1 MSITTI
7 GAAIYENIEN
17 NEYLNE
23 LYDNILYNYGLKLF
37 HLDDL
42 QPREF
47 DAKDAMRF
55 ADILSKSI
63 DPEKSEVHKLWGQEI
78 ASLVSALVPQD
89 DEIEYYLGSVLTSV
103 GNYRGVSLLDKQ
115 SEKEYLSAELF
126 ERLFTN
132 YSKQYFRIPASPD
145 NYFFKAQKEIYDK
158 FDEPYFSYS
167 APTSLGKSYVMRMF
181 IKDRISNGEPFN
193 YAVIVPTKAL
203 INEVTKN
210 LTEDLEDDLHNHDFR
225 IVTSAG
231 AVALEEEHNY
241 IFVMT
246 PERLLYLLILM
257 PDINIEYLFID
268 EAYKISKED
277 GRSAF
282 YYKVVDLLSQREHKP
297 HIIFASPNV
306 PNPEVYLQLIPELK
320 DYGDYQIST
329 KFSPVNQEKFMI
341 DLKEHKLHVYND
353 VTQKLTEYESFDEDK
368 DSLDFVM
375 EIGESTRNIVYSNS
389 KDQVIQY
396 ARDYADRLGKI
407 KGIDVNDCDPELK
420 ALAEEIRQDVHGQY
434 YLADIITYGVAYH
447 MGYLPATIRVQI
459 EELYK
464 KGKITTLFCTSTLLE
479 GVNLPADNL
488 FITSNRN
495 GGVMSPVDFRN
506 LMGRVGRIE
515 FNLYGNVFLVCIKRK
530 TNKKKYLELLHE
542 DIQPQKLSVVT
553 ALNDEQKKTIVNL
566 LKEGKTELPKEIAKD
581 EESCSLV
588 RKFTNILLRDIVGNR
603 DSRVHKEFSE
613 YLTTDDEKI
622 ITEHFTGKENFPD
635 DDINLSPD
643 QTEMLSEAIRQ
654 GLHYPKIRVGGRAN
668 YLELR
673 EFLGRLLEIFKW
685 DIYERDTLGF
695 FNEDKQQ
702 YTKLGHYA
710 FVLNQWVS
718 GMGLNS
724 MILEAIEHDTGN
736 PRAKVKVNGKWVQF
750 QPVPE
755 HINSLIGSVLEDI
768 ESVITFRLANYF
780 FRFSQEYKRIHPDE
794 KFMDWYEFVEYGGT
808 NPYSIWL
815 QRNGF
820 SREAATYI
828 QNNFQYYFAY
838 GEENEYRLKKTL
850 FECDNAS
857 VRKEA
862 RQVYYNSP
870 EIYV

>member
-1 MSITTI
+1 MSVTTI

-23 LYDNILYNYGLKLF
+23 IYDNILYNYGLKLF
-37 HLDDL
+37 RLEDL
-42 QPREF
+42 QPRDF
-47 DAKDAMRF
+47 DAKDALRF

-63 DPEKSEVHKLWGQEI
+63 DPEKSEIHKLWGQEI
-78 ASLVSALVPQD
+78 ASLVSVLVPHD
-89 DEIEYYLGSVLTSV
+89 NEIEYYLGSVLTNV

-115 SEKEYLSAELF
+115 SKKEYLSAELF

-132 YSKQYFRIPASPD
+132 YSKQYFRIPASPN

-158 FDEPYFSYS
+158 FEEPYFSYS

-181 IKDRISNGEPFN
+181 IKDRISNAEPFN

-210 LTEDLEDDLHNHDFR
+210 LTEDLEEDLHNHDFR

-257 PDINIEYLFID
+257 PDIKIEYLFID

-277 GRSAF
+277 SRSAF
-282 YYKVVDLLSQREHKP
+282 YYKVVDMLSQREHKP

-341 DLKEHKLHVYND
+341 DLKEHKLHVYNEI
-353 VTQKLTEYESFDEDK
+353 TQKLTEYESFDEDK
-368 DSLDFVM
+368 DLLDFVM
-375 EIGESTRNIVYSNS
+375 EIGEGRRNIVYSNS

-396 ARDYADRLGKI
+396 AREYAARLEKI
-407 KGIDVNDCDPELK
+407 NGNSIDNCDPELK
-420 ALAEEIRQDVHGQY
+420 ALAEEICQDVHGQY
-434 YLADIITYGVAYH
+434 YLADIIMYGVAYH
-447 MGYLPATIRVQI
+447 MGYLPSTIRVQI
-459 EELYK
+459 EDLYK

-542 DIQPQKLSVVT
+542 EIQPQKLSVVT
-553 ALNDEQKKTIVNL
+553 ALNDEQKKTIVEL

-581 EESCSLV
+581 EESRSLA

-603 DSRVHKEFSE
+603 DSRVHKEFSK

-622 ITEHFTGKENFPD
+622 ITEHFTGKENIPD

-668 YLELR
+668 YSELR
-673 EFLGRLLEIFKW
+673 EFLGKLLEIFKW
-685 DIYERDTLGF
+685 DVYERDTLGF

-724 MILEAIEHDTGN
+724 MILEAIEHDTEN
-736 PRAKVKVNGKWVQF
+736 PHAKVKIDGKWVQF
-750 QPVPE
+750 QPIPE
-755 HINSLIGSVLEDI
+755 HINSLIGSILEDI

-780 FRFSQEYKRIHPDE
+780 LRFSQEYKRLHPDE

-820 SREAATYI
+820 SREVATYI
-828 QNNFQYYFAY
+828 QNNFQDYFAY

-857 VRKEA
+857 ARKEA

>member
-1 MSITTI
+1 MSVTTI

-103 GNYRGVSLLDKQ
+103 GNYRGVSLLDRQ

-145 NYFFKAQKEIYDK
+145 NYFFKVQKEIYDK

-181 IKDRISNGEPFN
+181 IKDRILNGEPFN

-277 GRSAF
+277 SRSAF
-282 YYKVVDLLSQREHKP
+282 YYKVVDMLSQRKHKP

-368 DSLDFVM
+368 DLLDFVM

-396 ARDYADRLGKI
+396 ARDYADRLEKI

-530 TNKKKYLELLHE
+530 TNKKKYLELLQE

-581 EESCSLV
+581 EESRSLV

-622 ITEHFTGKENFPD
+622 ITEHFAGKENSPD

-643 QTEMLSEAIRQ
+643 QTEMLSEAIRK

-668 YLELR
+668 YCELR

-695 FNEDKQQ
+695 FNEDKKQ

-736 PRAKVKVNGKWVQF
+736 PRAKVKVNGKWIQF

-780 FRFSQEYKRIHPDE
+780 LRFSQEYKRIHPDE

>member
-1 MSITTI
+1 MSVTTI
-7 GAAIYENIEN
+7 GAAIYENIES

-37 HLDDL
+37 CLDDL

-47 DAKDAMRF
+47 NAKDAMRF

-63 DPEKSEVHKLWGQEI
+63 DPEKSEIHKLWGQEI
-78 ASLVSALVPQD
+78 ASLVAALVPHD

-115 SEKEYLSAELF
+115 RKKEYLSAELF

-181 IKDRISNGEPFN
+181 IKDRISNGELFN
-193 YAVIVPTKAL
+193 YALIVPTKAL

-210 LTEDLEDDLHNHDFR
+210 LTDDLEDNLHNHDFR

-277 GRSAF
+277 SRSAF
-282 YYKVVDLLSQREHKP
+282 YYKVVDMLSQREHKP
-297 HIIFASPNV
+297 HIIFASPNI

-320 DYGDYQIST
+320 EYGDYKIST
-329 KFSPVNQEKFMI
+329 RFSPVNQEKFMI
-341 DLKEHKLHVYND
+341 DLKEHKLYVYNEF
-353 VTQKLTEYESFDEDK
+353 TQKLTEYETFDKNK
-368 DSLDFVM
+368 DLLDFVM
-375 EIGESTRNIVYSNS
+375 EIGENRRNIVYSNS
-389 KDQVIQY
+389 KDKVIQY
-396 ARDYADRLGKI
+396 AREYVDRLKQI
-407 KGIDVNDCDPELK
+407 NGINSDNFDPELK
-420 ALAEEIRQDVHGQY
+420 ALADEIRQDVHGEY

-459 EELYK
+459 EDLYK
-464 KGKITTLFCTSTLLE
+464 KGKINTLFCTSTLLE

-515 FNLYGNVFLVCIKRK
+515 FNLYGNVFLVCLKRK

-542 DIQPQKLSVVT
+542 DIEPQKLSVVT
-553 ALNDEQKKTIVNL
+553 ALSDEQKKIIVSI

-581 EESCSLV
+581 EESRSLV

-603 DSRVHKEFSE
+603 DSRVHREFSE
-613 YLTTDDEKI
+613 CLSDDDEKI
-622 ITEHFTGKENFPD
+622 ITEHFTGKENSPD

-643 QTEMLSEAIRQ
+643 QTEMLSKAIRQ

-673 EFLGRLLEIFKW
+673 DFLGKLLEIFKW
-685 DIYERDTLGF
+685 DVYERDTLGF

-750 QPVPE
+750 QPIPE
-755 HINSLIGSVLEDI
+755 HINSLIGNVLEDI

-780 FRFSQEYKRIHPDE
+780 LRFSQEYKRIYPNE

-808 NPYSIWL
+808 NPYLIWL

-828 QNNFQYYFAY
+828 KNNFQNYFAY
-838 GEENEYRLKKTL
+838 GEKNEYRLKKSL
-850 FECDNAS
+850 FECDNIG
-857 VRKEA
+857 VLKEA